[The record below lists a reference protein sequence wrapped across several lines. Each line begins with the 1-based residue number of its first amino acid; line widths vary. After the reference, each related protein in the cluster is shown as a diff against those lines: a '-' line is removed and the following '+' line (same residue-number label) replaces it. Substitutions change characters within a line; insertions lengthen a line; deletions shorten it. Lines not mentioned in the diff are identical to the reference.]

1 MKTRHSLGERSF
13 DVLNIVLMCVLMI
26 ITLYPMLH
34 VLFGSFSE
42 GKELMKHEGLLFHVL
57 GKPTLSGYRI
67 ILKNKNIWRG
77 FCNSVGYVF
86 GGTALNLLLTS
97 LLAYALSRRHFAPR
111 KLLMKLILVTMFFSG
126 GIIPLFLVIRLLGL
140 FDSPLAVI
148 LPGAI
153 STYNMVIMRTF
164 FMRIPNE
171 LEESAQIDGANDFV
185 VYSRIVLP
193 MSMAVI
199 AVIAL
204 YYGVGHWNAWFN
216 AMVFLRNRN
225 YYPLQLFLREILIES
240 NMTLASDN
248 SMDFVQTNYAEQLVK
263 YCLIVVSTVP
273 ILVLYPFLQK
283 YFVKGVMIGA
293 LKG

>member
-1 MKTRHSLGERSF
+1 
-13 DVLNIVLMCVLMI
+13 
-26 ITLYPMLH
+26 
-34 VLFGSFSE
+34 
-42 GKELMKHEGLLFHVL
+42 
-57 GKPTLSGYRI
+57 
-67 ILKNKNIWRG
+67 
-77 FCNSVGYVF
+77 
-86 GGTALNLLLTS
+86 
-97 LLAYALSRRHFAPR
+97 
-111 KLLMKLILVTMFFSG
+111 
-126 GIIPLFLVIRLLGL
+126 
-140 FDSPLAVI
+140 
-148 LPGAI
+148 
-153 STYNMVIMRTF
+153 
-164 FMRIPNE
+164 
-171 LEESAQIDGANDFV
+171 
-185 VYSRIVLP
+185 

-225 YYPLQLFLREILIES
+225 YYPLQLFLREILIDS

-248 SMDFVQTNYAEQLVK
+248 SMDFVQTNYSEQLVK